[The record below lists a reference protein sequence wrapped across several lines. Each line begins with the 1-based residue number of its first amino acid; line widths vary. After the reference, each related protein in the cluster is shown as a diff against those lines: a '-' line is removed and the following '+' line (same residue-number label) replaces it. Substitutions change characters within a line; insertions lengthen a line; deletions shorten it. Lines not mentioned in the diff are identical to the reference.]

1 VTTRDRLLAVT
12 VAVAWGLNFIAIDQA
27 LTHFPPFLLVA
38 VRFAVMAVPTVLLVP
53 WPRVRWTWW
62 LLYGVGFGVLQFG
75 FLFAAMASG
84 MPTGVASL
92 VLQSSAP
99 FTVLLGAAFLRERL
113 SRRQALGIG
122 VAVVGLAVVGL
133 HRAQAA
139 SWVPFALTLCA
150 GLGWA
155 LGNIGS
161 RQARPEHPMHLM
173 LWMTVV
179 PPLPMFAVSWFVE
192 GRDAV
197 TSSLSTVLTPDA
209 LPALLGLTYVVLIGT
224 VVGSGLWTSLL
235 ARHPSSV
242 VAPFSMLVP
251 VVGLTAAAVLLG
263 ERVDPTEVVGAALVV
278 AGVGWA
284 STTARRRRATPTT
297 GLEQPVRV

>member
-1 VTTRDRLLAVT
+1 MSTRDRLLAVT

-38 VRFAVMAVPTVLLVP
+38 VRFTLMAVPTILLVP

-62 LLYGVGFGVLQFG
+62 LLYGLGFGVLQFG
-75 FLFAAMASG
+75 FLFVALESG
-84 MPTGVASL
+84 MPTGLASL

-99 FTVLLGAAFLRERL
+99 FTVLLGAAFLGERL
-113 SRRQALGIG
+113 SRRQSLGIV

-133 HRAQAA
+133 HRTQAA

-161 RQARPEHPMHLM
+161 RQARPEQPMHLM

-179 PPLPMFAVSWFVE
+179 PPVPMLAMSWVFE
-192 GRDAV
+192 GRDAI
-197 TSSLSTVLTPDA
+197 TSSLSTMFTADA
-209 LPALLGLTYVVLIGT
+209 LPALLGVAYIVLIGT
-224 VVGSGLWTSLL
+224 VLGSGIWTSLM

-251 VVGLTAAAVLLG
+251 VVGMTAAVVLLG
-263 ERVDPTEVVGAALVV
+263 ERVDVTEVAGAALVV

-284 STTARRRRATPTT
+284 STTSRRRRVART
-297 GLEQPVRV
+297 GLEEPVRV

>member
-1 VTTRDRLLAVT
+1 MTTRDRLLAVT
-12 VAVAWGLNFIAIDQA
+12 VAVAWGLNFIAIDRA

-38 VRFAVMAVPTVLLVP
+38 VRFAVMAVPTMLLVP

-62 LLYGVGFGVLQFG
+62 LLYGVGFGVLQFA
-75 FLFAAMASG
+75 FLFGAMAHG
-84 MPTGVASL
+84 MPAGLASL

-99 FTVLLGAAFLRERL
+99 FTVLLGALFLRESL
-113 SRRQALGIG
+113 SRRQVVGIT

-139 SWVPFALTLCA
+139 AWIPFALTLCG

-155 LGNIGS
+155 LGNVAS
-161 RQARPEHPMHLM
+161 RQARPEQPMHLM

-179 PPLPMFAVSWFVE
+179 PPLPMLAMSWAFE
-192 GRDAV
+192 GGDAI
-197 TSSLSTVLTPDA
+197 TSSLSTMFTADA
-209 LPALLGLTYVVLIGT
+209 VPALLGLAYIVLVGT
-224 VVGSGLWTSLL
+224 VLGSGLWTGLL
-235 ARHPSSV
+235 SRHPSSV

-251 VVGLTAAAVLLG
+251 VVGMTAAAVLLH
-263 ERVDPTEVVGAALVV
+263 ERVDPVEVAGAALVV

-284 STTARRRRATPTT
+284 STTARRRAVART
-297 GLEQPVRV
+297 GLEEPARA